1 VERQARSEYTR
12 VVGFQPEDS
21 TLFIIYKHQ
30 RYTLNHARKR
40 AVDFVVTATFRE
52 ADIRVGK
59 PVTDKVRLRKVAT
72 QLQIEHTAAKSG
84 APGR

>member
-1 VERQARSEYTR
+1 
-12 VVGFQPEDS
+12 
-21 TLFIIYKHQ
+21 
-30 RYTLNHARKR
+30 
-40 AVDFVVTATFRE
+40 VTATFRE

-84 APGR
+84 GPRR